1 MDSPTVFSDV
11 PVVDDSDDQPP
22 PLVDDDTDYDD
33 ESSNGDDDVVATFEF
48 PEFPDKNLEDMSE
61 QEIAYWSFLSGAKP
75 SLFKP
80 SLFKR
85 CCDLFNKVCSC
96 ASCAKRKQM

>member
-1 MDSPTVFSDV
+1 MFSDV

-22 PLVDDDTDYDD
+22 PLVDDDTGYDD
-33 ESSNGDDDVVATFEF
+33 ESSNGDDDVV
-48 PEFPDKNLEDMSE
+48 EFPDVLNVDEV
-61 QEIAYWSFLSGAKP
+61 EIAYWSFVSGNCHP
-75 SLFKP
+75 CKP

-85 CCDLFNKVCSC
+85 FILLFNKYC